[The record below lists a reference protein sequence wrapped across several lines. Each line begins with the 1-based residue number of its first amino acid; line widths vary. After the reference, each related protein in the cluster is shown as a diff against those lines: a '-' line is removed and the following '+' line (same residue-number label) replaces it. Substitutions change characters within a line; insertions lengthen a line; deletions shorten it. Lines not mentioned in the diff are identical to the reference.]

1 MFLLF
6 SSFAP
11 PFNQELD
18 LKNLSCRS
26 WFELPFDVLLS
37 DFVSNF
43 GVKSQFVSLLE
54 FHVAFQFGILL
65 SQSEMNIL
73 TKF

>member
-1 MFLLF
+1 MFLLL

-11 PFNQELD
+11 PFNQELG
-18 LKNLSCRS
+18 LKHLSCRS

-37 DFVSNF
+37 DFVSNL
-43 GVKSQFVSLLE
+43 GVKTQFVTLLV